1 MVFIPNVSK
10 NGACDRGRTCD
21 INLGRVALYQLSYAR
36 INMVARDGFE
46 PSKAMP
52 TDLQSA
58 PFDHSGTSP
67 FSTLGENWSW
77 L

>member
-36 INMVARDGFE
+36 INYG
-46 PSKAMP
+46 
-52 TDLQSA
+52 
-58 PFDHSGTSP
+58 
-67 FSTLGENWSW
+67 GERWVRTIEGNANRFTVCP